1 MPGLKNMLHTMFFI
15 TFVVVNLAIF
25 LYLKLYVD
33 NKCECANDKVWGLMQ
48 PLDYIT
54 WFSLAA
60 VGVGFLNIFVHIN
73 QGISSIPLIGTF
85 FNFGIAI
92 VCLIQVGMISVF
104 LKRVD
109 SQQCKETESCNDK
122 TLQTVNTIMASMVLF
137 IYLGAFILAILVV
150 WL

>member
-1 MPGLKNMLHTMFFI
+1 MPGLKNILHSMFFI

-25 LYLKLYVD
+25 LYLKIYVD

-73 QGISSIPLIGTF
+73 QGLSSIPLIGTF

-109 SQQCKETESCNDK
+109 SQQCKETESCNDE
-122 TLQTVNTIMASMVLF
+122 TLQTVNRVMASMGLF
-137 IYLGAFILAILVV
+137 IYLGAFILAILIV

>member
-1 MPGLKNMLHTMFFI
+1 MANLKNILHSIFFI
-15 TFVVVNLAIF
+15 TFVIVNLIIF
-25 LYLKLYVD
+25 FYLKLYVND
-33 NKCECANDKVWGLMQ
+33 KCNCANDKVWGLMQ
-48 PLDYIT
+48 PLDYII

-60 VGVGFLNIFVHIN
+60 AGVGLINIFVHIN

-109 SQQCKETESCNDK
+109 SQQCKDSDTCNDK
-122 TLQTVNTIMASMVLF
+122 TLQSINKIISSIGLF
-137 IYLGAFILAILVV
+137 IYLGAFILAILIV

>member
-1 MPGLKNMLHTMFFI
+1 MANLKNILHSMFFI
-15 TFVVVNLAIF
+15 IFVIINLVIF
-25 LYLKLYVD
+25 SYLKLYVN
-33 NKCECANDKVWGLMQ
+33 NKCDCANDKIWGLMQ

-60 VGVGFLNIFVHIN
+60 AGLGLINLFIHIN

-85 FNFGIAI
+85 FNFGIALA
-92 VCLIQVGMISVF
+92 CLIQAAMISVF

-109 SQQCKETESCNDK
+109 SQQCKDSESCNDK
-122 TLQTVNTIMASMVLF
+122 TLQSVNKIIASFGLF

>member
-1 MPGLKNMLHTMFFI
+1 MPGLKNMLHSMFFI
-15 TFVVVNLAIF
+15 TFVVINLAIF

-60 VGVGFLNIFVHIN
+60 VGLGFLNIFVHIN

-109 SQQCKETESCNDK
+109 SQQCKETKSCNDK
-122 TLQTVNTIMASMVLF
+122 TLQTVNTIMASMGLF
-137 IYLGAFILAILVV
+137 IYLGAFIMAILIV
-150 WL
+150 WI

>member
-1 MPGLKNMLHTMFFI
+1 MSNLKNILHSIFFI
-15 TFVVVNLAIF
+15 TFVIVNLIIF
-25 LYLKLYVD
+25 FYLKLYVN

-48 PLDYIT
+48 PLDYII

-60 VGVGFLNIFVHIN
+60 AGVGLINIFVHIN

-85 FNFGIAI
+85 FNFGVAI
-92 VCLIQVGMISVF
+92 VCLIQVAMISVF

-109 SQQCKETESCNDK
+109 SQQCKDSSSCNDK
-122 TLQTVNTIMASMVLF
+122 TLQSVNKIISSVGLF
-137 IYLGAFILAILVV
+137 IYLAAFILAILIV

>member
-1 MPGLKNMLHTMFFI
+1 MPNLKNMLHSVFFI
-15 TFVVVNLAIF
+15 AFVAINLAIF

-54 WFSLAA
+54 WFSLVA

-92 VCLIQVGMISVF
+92 VCLIQVAMISVF

-109 SQQCKETESCNDK
+109 SQKCMESKTCSDK
-122 TLQTVNTIMASMVLF
+122 TLQSVNRVMASLGLF
-137 IYLGAFILAILVV
+137 IYLGAFIIAILVV